1 MARLFGHD
9 PQAKDCPVEGF
20 RRLEVI
26 DVDGGFDNGLDLH
39 DGLRPGWSFRP
50 RSSRRSSSTVS
61 PDAPLHGH
69 HSIRYYNSSRI
80 FVRASSLVGAVTST
94 WPVDDPVCRA
104 SHLPLARRET
114 VQVSFMGVNPGCQVD
129 SAAIARSYQPLSAAK
144 GCRWQNAFSLVRYG
158 TGSTRR

>member
-69 HSIRYYNSSRI
+69 HSIRYCNSSRI

-114 VQVSFMGVNPGCQVD
+114 VQVSFMGVTSCCLMA
-129 SAAIARSYQPLSAAK
+129 SAASARSYQPLS
-144 GCRWQNAFSLVRYG
+144 GSRPFCSQNTFSFVR
-158 TGSTRR
+158 